1 MKKDKAAYVLYNT
14 KLDRNFNKTSLS
26 KISQ

>member
-14 KLDRNFNKTSLS
+14 KLAWNFNKTSLS